1 MQVGFNDF
9 VNKCEQMEFEDPALM
24 AQGKM
29 SSRDLNKMRHLAG
42 GDKWASRPIS
52 ELETSQWEV
61 SCPTGCC
68 SQSLL
73 AILHDGTMMAC
84 CGPTSE
90 LEMSWPEACCW

>member
-61 SCPTGCC
+61 SCQTGCC
-68 SQSLL
+68 
-73 AILHDGTMMAC
+73 LHLCMFAT
-84 CGPTSE
+84 
-90 LEMSWPEACCW
+90 W

>member
-42 GDKWASRPIS
+42 GEKWASRPIS

-61 SCPTGCC
+61 SCQTCCCLQLLPTVLNACDV
-68 SQSLL
+68 LL
-73 AILHDGTMMAC
+73 L
-84 CGPTSE
+84 CGPTAS
-90 LEMSWPEACCW
+90 